1 MSLFKKIVL
10 SAAAAIALSSA
21 VSAATTLN
29 VFIKDQSGNAVG
41 DVTVAAIEFGQN
53 GPTSNSQM
61 AVTPNTGVTKG
72 TVTLT
77 LADNKNYMVMYST
90 HGYTPS
96 LADQFNNPEYN
107 PAKYVW
113 ADGVARNSIFTV
125 TSGLTGV
132 GKLRLEFANATA
144 NTLLFGGVYNMKS
157 QQQGGSGIV
166 MTDGS
171 GNGFLVVDNVP
182 NAESNTYNIGLYD
195 PQLNRGVGRNVGTA
209 LNSNI
214 ISYDTANKSDFDN
227 SIPPARVD
235 NNNTSASQTSSS
247 GKLEGIVRS
256 SGTANLWSPISRMGV
271 SFRSCN
277 NSLWTNVDENGRF
290 QLSGLTI
297 GATYYAEAMGGCT
310 WSQSGPGKCY
320 EPYRSPSILT
330 NADLC
335 ANAPRGLNDFV
346 YLSSIAAKPVYQGG
360 ASNLENVRI
369 ILNEMAESS
378 GAVKICVKSASGLA
392 IPNATVNF
400 NPDGTPWAKPGAPC
414 VDNNPSNYTFEPGF
428 SNKNFNT
435 GANGCVTAGGLPT
448 GNYSVNVWTPFSNS
462 GGSQAA
468 YNGNGDDF
476 TAWGNTGGG
485 MNWNQ
490 AHCSG
495 TGVNDYRVYVE
506 TNPALGDNQMLHIY
520 NSSGVLVT
528 DGSVNLSSITYIVP
542 TTVGSTSGKV
552 TGTIK
557 FPGNVDLS
565 NNPIMITLYGQC
577 QDMMGNC
584 PTGNFIAVNGSGA
597 SQTYTINVSSG
608 FKYYMN
614 VNAVGWGRVNRGGGD
629 NTINLV
635 STGTVVVDMEFMQ
648 AGQVSG
654 TMYKPDGTVYA
665 PSSSQYIWVDM
676 NNNNGWSGTQLQKDG
691 TFTLPDVLPGVNR
704 VSLYVNSNGSSGS
717 SGTSFDYALPSP
729 SPNVTVVAGSTV
741 TLNINLVDAK
751 YVQPK
756 FTLAKMPESTVV
768 TSGWDQILGFKVV
781 PLSAGSV
788 FNTGTIIKMLTG
800 GDNDN
805 ERKFRYSGPTAANQN
820 DTPCGEKWPG
830 GFCAAALPS
839 PSVFDFYLMRS
850 GDFGK
855 MDGSEIAD
863 RPYPHFTMVTSSK
876 NVIVNADSSTT
887 DVWSSTNSKYSGI
900 LVDLTPVD
908 DLSGRGNARIGG
920 SVIAANFFRQADYD
934 ACGGDF
940 DKFVQYL
947 PVMALYRE
955 DNGAFA
961 AAGIVVPPPN
971 EISKHD
977 AEFNLNFMQG
987 YTKFRDFLGSLTGG
1001 LGYEIRGLAP
1011 NKCFTAVLSTPN
1023 YPHYQKRVCTGGNAT
1038 KATLNI
1044 NLDTAVG
1051 AGGTISGVVKSTP
1064 TLAVLA
1070 NAAVELTMEGSET
1083 RTAATGADGSYRFDG
1098 LSAGVAKVTV
1108 TMSSYAVTSAEVS
1121 VRGSNAYTQNIYLFN
1136 APGSI
1141 TGTVYSQKLP
1151 FAKVQ
1156 SGAQIVAYDDT
1167 YNGLNQDMPLP
1178 LMKTRT
1184 GSDGTYKLDGL
1195 VTGHTYKVFLKV
1207 PGKYTLSVS
1216 TPATAGLVSGV
1227 DFTMLAKPL
1236 DIEVFGRMNSGR
1248 QVYEFTVLNPQDFK
1262 TGNVIWGESPLNP
1275 AAVSTVTMTT
1285 LSSGELHGEVDLSL
1299 LNPNKTYVLQGAA
1312 VSYSGKSVV
1321 RELLFGKSY
1330 KGNADQ
1336 HIDDLMLGDDSDDGT
1351 GRKNNEAAADR
1362 TGDDP
1367 SSLVMP
1373 AGALITSTGSA
1384 TVPTCSFKAEDKDNA
1399 SVSTKTAAA
1408 DTGAT
1413 VASNL
1418 YTVTLSSVAQTDRPV
1433 ELTLAYD
1440 KTITDTSGLTMKQYN
1455 NGTGKWE
1462 DASIVPATVNPVKG
1476 TITVKLKKLASVLAR
1491 PGASPQAV
1499 FDGKQYVFRAQATGA
1514 GTTAGT
1520 FAVMNYLGGALP
1532 NPNGKLKVFNY
1543 PNPFNLKS
1551 KAMANNH
1558 GATMPATT
1566 NGTMIHVEV
1575 PAANE
1580 GACHIRIYTLAGELV
1595 KDISDTCTGGKYN
1608 YFAWDGHNSG
1618 GQEVANGVYYGVVD
1632 LAGKKPDP
1640 KNYTFKMVVIK

>member
-1 MSLFKKIVL
+1 MSLFKKMVL
-10 SAAAAIALSSA
+10 ASVAAISLSSA
-21 VSAATTLN
+21 VSASTTLN
-29 VFIKDQSGNAVG
+29 VFIKDQNGNAVG
-41 DVTVAAIEFGQN
+41 DVTVAAIEFGMN

-61 AVTPNTGVTKG
+61 DVTPNTGVAKG

-107 PAKYVW
+107 PDKYVW
-113 ADGVARNSIFTV
+113 ADGGTRNSIFTV

-166 MTDGS
+166 LTDGS
-171 GNGFLVVDNVP
+171 GAGFLVVDNVP
-182 NAESNTYNIGLYD
+182 NAEANTYNIGLYD

-209 LNSNI
+209 LNNNV

-235 NNNTSASQTSSS
+235 NNTAAASQTSSS
-247 GKLEGIVRS
+247 GKLDGIVRS

-277 NSLWTNVDENGRF
+277 NSMWTNVDENGRF

-320 EPYRSPSILT
+320 EPYRSPSILN

-346 YLSSIAAKPVYQGG
+346 YLSSITAQPVYQGG
-360 ASNLENVRI
+360 ASNSENVRI
-369 ILNEMAESS
+369 ILNEMAEST
-378 GAVKICVKSASGLA
+378 GAVRICVKSADGFP
-392 IPNATVNF
+392 IPNANVNF
-400 NPDGTPWAKPGAPC
+400 NPDGSPWANPGSPC
-414 VDNNPSNYTFEPGF
+414 VDNNQANYTFNPGF

-435 GANGCVTAGGLPT
+435 GPNGCVNASGLPT
-448 GNYSVNVWTPFSNS
+448 GNYMVNVWTPFSS
-462 GGSQAA
+462 GSSMQSSF
-468 YNGNGDDF
+468 NGNGDDF
-476 TAWGNTGGG
+476 GG
-485 MNWNQ
+485 MNGGGIWTQ

-495 TGVNDYRVYVE
+495 SGANDYRVYVE

-520 NSSGVLVT
+520 NSSGALVT
-528 DGSVNLSSITYIVP
+528 DGSVALSSITYIVQ
-542 TTVGSTSGKV
+542 TTTGSRAGEVKGV
-552 TGTIK
+552 VK
-557 FPGNVDLS
+557 FPSVVDLS
-565 NNPIMITLYGQC
+565 NDPIMITLYGQC
-577 QDMMGNC
+577 KDNSGPC
-584 PTGNFIAVNGSGA
+584 PAGNFTALSGSGA
-597 SQTYTINVSSG
+597 NSYTYSIPVSTG
-608 FKYYMN
+608 FAYYMN
-614 VNAVGWGRVNRGGGD
+614 VNSMGWGRVNRGGGD
-629 NTINLV
+629 NTIHME
-635 STGTVVVDMEFMQ
+635 STGTVVVDMEFMR
-648 AGQVSG
+648 GGIVSG
-654 TMYKPDGTVYA
+654 TMYKPDGTVFTPA
-665 PSSSQYIWVDM
+665 NNQYIWVDV
-676 NNNNGWSGTQLQKDG
+676 NNNNGWSGAQLQKDG
-691 TFTLPDVLPGVNR
+691 TFVITGVLPGLNR
-704 VSLYVNSNGSSGS
+704 VNININGGDSSS
-717 SGTSFDYALPSP
+717 TSFDYALPSP
-729 SPNVTVVAGSTV
+729 TPNVTVVAGSTV
-741 TLNINLVDAK
+741 TMDINLVDAK
-751 YVQPK
+751 YVGPTVNISK
-756 FTLAKMPESTVV
+756 LPESTVIMN
-768 TSGWDQILGFKVV
+768 GWDQLVGFKLV
-781 PLSAGSV
+781 PLTAGSV
-788 FNTGTIIKMLTG
+788 FNTGTIIKMLVG

-805 ERKFRYSGPTAANQN
+805 ERKFRYSPPTSAGEN
-820 DTPCGEKWPG
+820 DKPCGEKWPG

-839 PSVFDFYLMRS
+839 PGVYDFYLMRA

-855 MDGSEIAD
+855 MDPNQVIAD
-863 RPYPHFTMVTSSK
+863 RPYPHFTMITSSK
-876 NVIVNADSSTT
+876 NVIVNAESTLT
-887 DVWSSTNSKYSGI
+887 DVWASTQSKYQGI
-900 LVDLTPVD
+900 SVNLTPATD
-908 DLSGRGNARIGG
+908 MSARGNARLGG
-920 SVIAANFFRQADYD
+920 SVVAANFFRQADYD

-947 PVMALYRE
+947 PVVALYNE
-955 DNGAFA
+955 SNGAFN
-961 AAGIVVPPPN
+961 AAGIVLPPPS
-971 EISKHD
+971 EIAKHD

-987 YTKFRDFLGSLTGG
+987 YAKFRDFLASLTGG
-1001 LGYEIRGLAP
+1001 LGYQIRGLEP
-1011 NKCFTAVLSTPN
+1011 NKCYTAVITTPN
-1023 YPHYQKRVCTGGNAT
+1023 YPHYQKRVCLGGNGT
-1038 KATLNI
+1038 SATLDI
-1044 NLDTAVG
+1044 NLDSAVG
-1051 AGGTISGVVKSTP
+1051 AGGTITGVVKSTP
-1064 TLAVLA
+1064 ALSAIA

-1083 RTAATGADGSYRFDG
+1083 RSVATGADGSYRFDG
-1098 LSAGVAKVTV
+1098 LSGGIAKVTV

-1121 VRGSNAYTQNIYLFN
+1121 VRGSNSYTQNIYLFN

-1167 YNGLNQDMPLP
+1167 YNGLNQNMPLP

-1184 GSDGTYKLDGL
+1184 GADGTYKLDGL
-1195 VTGHTYKVFLKV
+1195 VDGHIYKVFLKV

-1236 DIEVFGRMNSGR
+1236 DIEVFGKMNTER

-1312 VSYSGKSVV
+1312 VSYSGKNVV
-1321 RELLFGKSY
+1321 RELLFGKRY

-1440 KTITDTSGLTMKQYN
+1440 KSITDTSGLTMKQYN
-1455 NGTGKWE
+1455 NSTGKWE

-1499 FDGKQYVFRAQATGA
+1499 FDGRQYTFRPQSAGS

-1551 KAMANNH
+1551 KAMTNNH